1 VIFVAMVVP
10 AFLAPLI
17 GHLSDKV
24 IFAHY
29 DTMFIHSHPFFFL
42 FSGEGKLFQLLE

>member
-1 VIFVAMVVP
+1 MVVP

-24 IFAHY
+24 KSRWFIMVETFTVRKRQKQIYSPHY
-29 DTMFIHSHPFFFL
+29 VLDRAS
-42 FSGEGKLFQLLE
+42 SD